1 MGQIIYCSDL
11 VLRIDSEEEVHNIT
25 EWLYE
30 STDYRP
36 INPNGCVIRDEVT
49 TVGKLTVILVV
60 WVALIVLTTFYCY
73 FCEQKFFTNNKT
85 QRLEESQYSSSSEG
99 GIDGEI
105 DETTKKH
112 KEGKST
118 NLGNLLA
125 NMAATI
131 PKDWRSR
138 KERMTSSC
146 SCNSIQ
152 SASSQESNN
161 TSPKLG
167 AYKRFW
173 QSPSLLSPS
182 DLSNDVSSSTGTEST
197 IINDHVQTQDEQ
209 NHPILQ
215 LEMSPKMRRIP
226 IQQSDFKSKLPWFA
240 KLKSE
245 VDIAALF
252 LQIQRTKTLFI
263 ASKNN
268 NKIAG
273 KLDCWDCQILQF
285 TSKRQF

>member
-1 MGQIIYCSDL
+1 MYYVTFRGCPLIRYSICIGKCFPYQKKDTLQPYKEWNIKFRGRKIRRFRIREKTCDEL
-11 VLRIDSEEEVHNIT
+11 V
-25 EWLYE
+25 
-30 STDYRP
+30 
-36 INPNGCVIRDEVT
+36 
-49 TVGKLTVILVV
+49 
-60 WVALIVLTTFYCY
+60 
-73 FCEQKFFTNNKT
+73 
-85 QRLEESQYSSSSEG
+85 
-99 GIDGEI
+99 
-105 DETTKKH
+105 
-112 KEGKST
+112 
-118 NLGNLLA
+118 
-125 NMAATI
+125 
-131 PKDWRSR
+131 
-138 KERMTSSC
+138 
-146 SCNSIQ
+146 
-152 SASSQESNN
+152 
-161 TSPKLG
+161 
-167 AYKRFW
+167 KRFW

-182 DLSNDVSSSTGTEST
+182 DLSNDASSSTGTEST

>member
-36 INPNGCVIRDEVT
+36 INPNGCVIRHEVT

-73 FCEQKFFTNNKT
+73 FCEQRLFPNNKT

-99 GIDGEI
+99 GG
-105 DETTKKH
+105 DE
-112 KEGKST
+112 KEEKSKS

-197 IINDHVQTQDEQ
+197 IINDHVQKQDEQ

-226 IQQSDFKSKLPWFA
+226 IQQSDFKSKLPWFFA
-240 KLKSE
+240 KLAWTNTFHPILKKGW
-245 VDIAALF
+245 VGGRFWQL
-252 LQIQRTKTLFI
+252 
-263 ASKNN
+263 KN
-268 NKIAG
+268 
-273 KLDCWDCQILQF
+273 
-285 TSKRQF
+285 